1 MTRFKWRTIA
11 PGREGVRDSRGEI
24 VASIAHGNG
33 TVDYNGRSFV
43 TKAAAVAAAEEDL
56 DAMVAAGRE
65 IR

>member
-1 MTRFKWRTIA
+1 MARYRWRTIA
-11 PGREGVRDSRGEI
+11 PGVEAVRDSRGEV
-24 VASIAHGNG
+24 VASICLGKG
-33 TVDYNGRSFV
+33 TVDYGERKFV